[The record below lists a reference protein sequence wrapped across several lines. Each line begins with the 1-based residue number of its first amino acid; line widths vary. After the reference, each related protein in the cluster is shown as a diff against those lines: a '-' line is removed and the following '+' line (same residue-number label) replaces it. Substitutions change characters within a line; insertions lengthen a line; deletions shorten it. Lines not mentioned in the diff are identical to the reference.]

1 MPEDPSFPKLVRDL
15 MSVGVETC
23 TPDTPIIELARAM
36 IERNIEEVV
45 VLEEG
50 NAIGIVGQDEV
61 IKAFLSEDYRS
72 LSAEDVMVE
81 GVPEIPP
88 DIPLQAAAQFMQ
100 DRGLRTLFLMHQ
112 SAGFEYPAAVITY
125 RHLLRL
131 MAAKDMNDLKD
142 LGIQAERQS
151 PLDVFIKRRDAARKG
166 LHKK

>member
-1 MPEDPSFPKLVRDL
+1 MLEDPSFPKLVRDL

-23 TPDTPIIELARAM
+23 TPDTPIVELARAM

-61 IKAFLSEDYRS
+61 IKAFLTDNFRS
-72 LSAEDVMVE
+72 LSAEDVMVA

-112 SAGFEYPAAVITY
+112 SGGIEYPAAVITY

-131 MAAKDMNDLKD
+131 MAAKDAHELKD

-151 PLDVFIKRRDAARKG
+151 PLDVFLSRRDEARKRM
-166 LHKK
+166 KKK